1 MPEIQLTDGK
11 KIKFNQSI
19 DGFEL
24 AKNISKSLEKSAL
37 IMEVNGQLRDLS
49 HKITVNSKVK
59 IITSK
64 DKEGLEVLRHDAAHI
79 MAMAVQELYPKT
91 QVTIG
96 PVIENGFYYDFARK
110 EPFTSDDLKK
120 IEKKMSE
127 IIDRDVKTKR
137 EVWERKKAI
146 EHFEKI
152 GEKYKAEIIESI
164 PKNEELSIYHHGD
177 TWHDLCRGPHLASSG
192 KIGKAFKLTK
202 VSGAY
207 WRGDSNNEML
217 QRIYGTCWSNKKRSR

>member
-120 IEKKMSE
+120 LKKKCL
-127 IIDRDVKTKR
+127 R
-137 EVWERKKAI
+137 
-146 EHFEKI
+146 
-152 GEKYKAEIIESI
+152 
-164 PKNEELSIYHHGD
+164 
-177 TWHDLCRGPHLASSG
+177 
-192 KIGKAFKLTK
+192 
-202 VSGAY
+202 
-207 WRGDSNNEML
+207 
-217 QRIYGTCWSNKKRSR
+217 